1 MLHSA
6 VEKLNAQK
14 AIAPFKLKASVDFS
28 LLGIGVSVEGAEKIS
43 DEELALE
50 KLLEYAKK
58 INKRVL
64 FTIDEVTN
72 TTYVKQFTSSFQTL
86 MRENYPVFLLMTG
99 LYENIKKIQDEDE
112 LTFLYR
118 APRIELTPLNIG
130 GMTESYKNTLGIS
143 EREAREL
150 AKETN
155 GYSYAFQVLGYL
167 SWQKKEGYDIDVKA
181 QYRQYLEEYS
191 YEKIWQELS
200 AIEKDILIAMTQIK
214 SKKVKDIREVL
225 NSKSNDFSVY
235 RTRLIRKGVVYS
247 PSYGELDFTLP
258 LFDKFVLDQS

>member
-64 FTIDEVTN
+64 FTIDE
-72 TTYVKQFTSSFQTL
+72 
-86 MRENYPVFLLMTG
+86 
-99 LYENIKKIQDEDE
+99 
-112 LTFLYR
+112 
-118 APRIELTPLNIG
+118 
-130 GMTESYKNTLGIS
+130 
-143 EREAREL
+143 
-150 AKETN
+150 
-155 GYSYAFQVLGYL
+155 
-167 SWQKKEGYDIDVKA
+167 
-181 QYRQYLEEYS
+181 
-191 YEKIWQELS
+191 KIWQELSAIEKELS

-214 SKKVKDIREVL
+214 SKKVKDILEVL

-235 RTRLIRKGVVYS
+235 RTRLIRKGGS
-247 PSYGELDFTLP
+247 
-258 LFDKFVLDQS
+258 LFSFLW

>member
-118 APRIELTPLNIG
+118 
-130 GMTESYKNTLGIS
+130 
-143 EREAREL
+143 
-150 AKETN
+150 
-155 GYSYAFQVLGYL
+155 
-167 SWQKKEGYDIDVKA
+167 
-181 QYRQYLEEYS
+181 RQE
-191 YEKIWQELS
+191 
-200 AIEKDILIAMTQIK
+200 
-214 SKKVKDIREVL
+214 
-225 NSKSNDFSVY
+225 
-235 RTRLIRKGVVYS
+235 
-247 PSYGELDFTLP
+247 
-258 LFDKFVLDQS
+258 

>member
-1 MLHSA
+1 M
-6 VEKLNAQK
+6 
-14 AIAPFKLKASVDFS
+14 
-28 LLGIGVSVEGAEKIS
+28 
-43 DEELALE
+43 
-50 KLLEYAKK
+50 
-58 INKRVL
+58 

-130 GMTESYKNTLGIS
+130 GMTEFYKNTLGVS
-143 EREAREL
+143 EIEARRL

-167 SWQKKEGYDIDVKA
+167 SWQKKKGMILMLKHNIDNTWK
-181 QYRQYLEEYS
+181 
-191 YEKIWQELS
+191 
-200 AIEKDILIAMTQIK
+200 
-214 SKKVKDIREVL
+214 
-225 NSKSNDFSVY
+225 N
-235 RTRLIRKGVVYS
+235 TRMKR
-247 PSYGELDFTLP
+247 YGKNYP
-258 LFDKFVLDQS
+258 Q